1 MKYACQYAIVRFLP
15 YAETGEF
22 ANVGIVLTCP
32 QTGYF
37 NFKLLRRVRRISAFF
52 EELDAAIFKN
62 AYKTCH
68 AELTRL
74 NLLLVNAANDD
85 AGLVMQTPN
94 KLLTKHLFTELI
106 RPREA
111 MIRFDEPRVVL
122 TDDLDEKLIELYE
135 HYVERNFATK
145 QYQEKL
151 IEKQV
156 RHVLRQADLMKI
168 YGSETLGNT
177 AYHVRF
183 PFVKTVEDKPTRII
197 KPLHLN
203 QEDSTQLY
211 DHGWEWIGKIR
222 KLKKE
227 NLLPKAVLFAVN
239 PPEAIKTEHFAAFN
253 EIMTDLKN
261 EGVIAISYQEKAEL
275 LKFALADK

>member
-37 NFKLLRRVRRISAFF
+37 DFKLLKRVSRISAFF
-52 EELDAAIFKN
+52 EELDASIFKSVR
-62 AYKTCH
+62 KTFT

-74 NLLLVNAANDD
+74 RSIITVASTHDAEQQHAPNHALAN
-85 AGLVMQTPN
+85 
-94 KLLTKHLFTELI
+94 HLFAELV

-111 MIRFDEPRVVL
+111 MIRFDEARVVL
-122 TDDLDEKLIELYE
+122 ADNPDEKLTELYD
-135 HYVERNFATK
+135 HYVERCFATK
-145 QYQEKL
+145 QYQERL
-151 IEKQV
+151 IERQV
-156 RHVLRQADLMKI
+156 HHVLRQADLMKI
-168 YGSETLGNT
+168 YGAHTLGNA

-183 PFVKTVEDKPTRII
+183 PFVKIVENNATRII
-197 KPLHLN
+197 KPLHLA
-203 QEDSTQLY
+203 QEDATQLF

-227 NLLPKAVLFAVN
+227 KLLPDAVLFAVN
-239 PPEAIKTEHFAAFN
+239 PPDVNSADRFAAFN
-253 EIMTDLKN
+253 EVMADLKN
-261 EGVIAISYQEKAEL
+261 EDVAVITYKDTIEL
-275 LKFALADK
+275 LKFASEEM